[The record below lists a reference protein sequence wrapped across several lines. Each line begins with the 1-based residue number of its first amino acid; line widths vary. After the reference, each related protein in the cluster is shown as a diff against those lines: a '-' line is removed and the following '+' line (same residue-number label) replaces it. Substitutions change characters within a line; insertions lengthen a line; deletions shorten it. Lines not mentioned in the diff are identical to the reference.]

1 LDRKAYQH
9 LFFFVS
15 HGVNDMVIPIE
26 WGKKGAELLYDMSMF
41 FSFREYQSGHGVDAR
56 NYMDLMEFFKK

>member
-1 LDRKAYQH
+1 
-9 LFFFVS
+9 
-15 HGVNDMVIPIE
+15 MVIPIE